1 MKYKKEDRQKLLV
14 ELLEKNPLLT
24 DQELARHF
32 NVSIQTIRLD
42 RLILGIPEL
51 RERTR
56 NAASAYARLKSI
68 SEGEVIGEL
77 ISLDLGK
84 FAESLLI
91 TTPEMALQRSKV
103 IRGHFLFAQANSLAV
118 AVIDARNVLTGKVEL
133 GFHKVVRIGEEIR
146 ARAEVKRAEKNRYK
160 VMVNSYRS
168 EDLVFSGEFILFA
181 KEEVE

>member
-56 NAASAYARLKSI
+56 HAASAYARLKSI

>member
-1 MKYKKEDRQKLLV
+1 MRYKKEDRQKLLI
-14 ELLEKNPLLT
+14 ELLEKDPLLP
-24 DQELARHF
+24 DQELAQRF

-56 NAASAYARLKSI
+56 HAASAYARLKSV

-77 ISLDLGK
+77 IALELGK
-84 FAESLLI
+84 YSESLLL

-118 AVIDARNVLTGKVEL
+118 AVIDASNVLTGKANL
-133 GFHKVVRIGEEIR
+133 TFHKVVRIGEEIR
-146 ARAEVKRAEKNRYK
+146 ARAVVKRAEKTRYL
-160 VMVNSYRS
+160 VEVNSYNG
-168 EDLVFSGEFILFA
+168 EELVFTGEFVLFA